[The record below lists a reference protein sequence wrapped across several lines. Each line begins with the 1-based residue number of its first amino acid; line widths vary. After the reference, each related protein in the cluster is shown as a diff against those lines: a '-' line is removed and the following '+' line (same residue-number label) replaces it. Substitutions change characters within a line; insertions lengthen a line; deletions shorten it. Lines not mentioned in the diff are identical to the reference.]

1 MGYNRPRPAWIA
13 GTLLIVLATL
23 AAYMPAMQG
32 DFLWDDD
39 DHVSANLAVQSPDGL
54 GKIWSEKGSTP
65 QYYPIVFSSFWV
77 EYSLWGQS
85 TVGYHVVNVA
95 LHILNAL
102 ILWRVL
108 GLLSIRYAWLAA
120 AIFALHPVHVESV
133 AWITERKNVLSGL
146 FYLSA
151 LFAYLRFAAVGTATQ
166 VPRRQWVW
174 YASACVLFIGA
185 LLSKSVT
192 VSLPAVIML
201 LLWWKDRVNFRAILT
216 VLPMFVLGAIAAATT
231 IRLEKTQIGAVG
243 AEWAFSPI
251 DRVLIAGRA
260 LWFYLGKL
268 AWPTELAFMYQRWE
282 IEAGIWWQYLFPVA
296 FALLLGVLWFSR
308 NRIGKGLLV
317 AVLIFAGTLVPALGF
332 FDIYPMRF
340 SFVADHF
347 QYLASIA
354 PITLVVVALSLVVGR
369 MNPDHGEMG
378 KPRRLNIRSAT
389 GALLL
394 VTLGVLTWRQS
405 HIYTDPVTL
414 WRDTLSK
421 NPDSWLAHLNLGG
434 ELEREGRLEEAIAH
448 WETVA
453 ELGGD
458 VYKARTNMALALV
471 KLGDPH
477 AAVRQLREAIR
488 HRPQAFQPYN
498 ELAWLLS
505 THPDP
510 SIRNGAE
517 AVRLAEHAA
526 RLSNS
531 QSPFV
536 MGTLGAAY
544 AEAGRFEDA
553 IRVSQSA
560 VKLVDEKYPPVLA
573 DIIRAN
579 IRLYEQRRPA
589 REPPVGSGG

>member
-65 QYYPIVFSSFWV
+65 QYYPLVFSSFWV

-151 LFAYLRFAAVGTATQ
+151 LFAYLRFAAVGTATHA
-166 VPRRQWVW
+166 PRRQWVW

-192 VSLPAVIML
+192 VSLPAVILL
-201 LLWWKDRVNFRAILT
+201 LLWWKDRVNLRAILT

-268 AWPTELAFMYQRWE
+268 AWPTELAFIYPRWE
-282 IEAGIWWQYLFPVA
+282 IDHGIWWQYLFPVA

-354 PITLVVVALSLVVGR
+354 PITLAVVACSLIVGR
-369 MNPDHGEMG
+369 MNPAHSEMD
-378 KPRRLNIRSAT
+378 KPRRLNIRSTA

-394 VTLGVLTWRQS
+394 VTLGALTWRQS

-414 WRDTLSK
+414 WQDTISK
-421 NPDSWLAHLNLGG
+421 NPDSWAAHLNLGG
-434 ELEREGRLEEAIAH
+434 ELERKGHLEEAVVHWRIA
-448 WETVA
+448 A

-458 VYKARTNMALALV
+458 AYKARVKIADALV
-471 KLGDPH
+471 KFGKPRE
-477 AAVRQLREAIR
+477 AVRLLRETIR
-488 HRPQAFQPYN
+488 HDPQALEPYN
-498 ELAWLLS
+498 NLAWILS
-505 THPDP
+505 THPD
-510 SIRNGAE
+510 SGIRNATD

-560 VKLVDEKYPPVLA
+560 VRLVGEKYPPALA
-573 DIIRAN
+573 NIIRAN
-579 IRLYEQRRPA
+579 IRLYEQGRPA

>member
-1 MGYNRPRPAWIA
+1 MRQYRLKPTLIA

-23 AAYMPAMQG
+23 AAYSPAMG
-32 DFLWDDD
+32 GSFLWDDD

-54 GKIWSEKGSTP
+54 GKIWFQFGSTP
-65 QYYPIVFSSFWV
+65 QYYPLVFSSFWV

-85 TVGYHVVNVA
+85 TAGYHVVNVV

-151 LFAYLRFAAVGTATQ
+151 LLAYVRFAVVGTTAQT
-166 VPRRQWVW
+166 PRRQWVW
-174 YASACVLFIGA
+174 YASACILFLAA

-192 VSLPAVIML
+192 VSLPAVILL
-201 LLWWKDRVNFRAILT
+201 LLWWKDRLNFRSMVTL
-216 VLPMFVLGAIAAATT
+216 LPMFVLGGAAAATT
-231 IRLEKTQIGAVG
+231 IWLEKTQIGAVG
-243 AEWAFSPI
+243 ADWTFSPI

-260 LWFYLGKL
+260 LWFYLSKL
-268 AWPTELAFMYQRWE
+268 AWPTELAFIYRRWE
-282 IEAGIWWQYLFPVA
+282 IDPGIWWQYLFPLA
-296 FALLLGVLWFSR
+296 FAMLLGALWMCR
-308 NRIGKGLLV
+308 GRIGKGFLV
-317 AVLIFAGTLVPALGF
+317 AALIFAGSLVPALGF

-354 PITLVVVALSLVVGR
+354 PITLSVVALSLIVSR
-369 MNPDHGEMG
+369 KEPDNGEVP
-378 KPRRLNIRSAT
+378 KPLRWKAGPSVS
-389 GALLL
+389 ALLL
-394 VTLGVLTWRQS
+394 VILSVLTWRQS

-414 WRDTLSK
+414 WRDTISK
-421 NPDSWLAHLNLGG
+421 NPDSWLAHLDLGG
-434 ELEREGRLEEAIAH
+434 ELEREGRLNEAIAH
-448 WETVA
+448 WRIAA

-471 KLGDPH
+471 KLGDAH
-477 AAVRQLREAIR
+477 EAVRQLREAIR
-488 HRPQAFQPYN
+488 HSPQAFEPYN

-510 SIRNGAE
+510 GVRDGAE

-526 RLSNS
+526 RLINR
-531 QSPFV
+531 QNPFV

-544 AEAGRFEDA
+544 AETGRFEDA
-553 IRVSQSA
+553 IRVSRDA
-560 VKLVDEKYPPVLA
+560 IRLIDERYPPALA
-573 DIIRAN
+573 DIIRNN
-579 IRLYEQRRPA
+579 IRLYEQGRPA
-589 REPPVGSGG
+589 REGPVGSGG

>member
-1 MGYNRPRPAWIA
+1 MRQYRLKPTLIA

-23 AAYMPAMQG
+23 AAYSPAMG
-32 DFLWDDD
+32 GSFLWDDD

-54 GKIWSEKGSTP
+54 GKIWFQFGSTP
-65 QYYPIVFSSFWV
+65 QYYPLVFSSFWV

-85 TVGYHVVNVA
+85 TAGYHVVNVV

-151 LFAYLRFAAVGTATQ
+151 LLAYVRFAVVGTTAQT
-166 VPRRQWVW
+166 PRRQWVW
-174 YASACVLFIGA
+174 YASACILFLAA

-192 VSLPAVIML
+192 VSLPAVILL
-201 LLWWKDRVNFRAILT
+201 LLWWKDRLNFRSMVTL
-216 VLPMFVLGAIAAATT
+216 LPMFVLGGAAAATT
-231 IRLEKTQIGAVG
+231 IWLEKTQIGAVG
-243 AEWAFSPI
+243 ADWTFSPI

-260 LWFYLGKL
+260 LWFYLSKL
-268 AWPTELAFMYQRWE
+268 AWPTELAFIYRRWE
-282 IEAGIWWQYLFPVA
+282 IDPGIWWQYLFPLA
-296 FALLLGVLWFSR
+296 FAMLLGALWMCR
-308 NRIGKGLLV
+308 GRIGKGFLV
-317 AVLIFAGTLVPALGF
+317 AALIFAGSLVPALGF

-354 PITLVVVALSLVVGR
+354 PITLSVVALSLIVSR
-369 MNPDHGEMG
+369 KEPDNGEVP
-378 KPRRLNIRSAT
+378 KPLRWKAGPSVS
-389 GALLL
+389 ALLL
-394 VTLGVLTWRQS
+394 VILSVLTWRQS

-414 WRDTLSK
+414 WRDTISK
-421 NPDSWLAHLNLGG
+421 NPDSWLAHLDLGG
-434 ELEREGRLEEAIAH
+434 ELEREGRLNEAIAH
-448 WETVA
+448 WRIAA

-471 KLGDPH
+471 KLGDAH
-477 AAVRQLREAIR
+477 EAVRQLREAIR
-488 HRPQAFQPYN
+488 HSPQAFEPYN

-510 SIRNGAE
+510 GVRDGAE

-526 RLSNS
+526 RLINR
-531 QSPFV
+531 QNPFV

-544 AEAGRFEDA
+544 AETGRFEDA
-553 IRVSQSA
+553 IRVSRDA
-560 VKLVDEKYPPVLA
+560 IRLVDERYPPALA
-573 DIIRAN
+573 DIIRNN
-579 IRLYEQRRPA
+579 IRLYEQGRPA
-589 REPPVGSGG
+589 REGPVGSGG